1 MVFWYKPTPDT
12 VRLSF
17 DATAPASIPGLEW
30 AKQQINRQKK
40 KKKAQVSSYK
50 NHVCVHVSTEI
61 TQGCVQIT
69 MAILLLSI
77 FLFYFLPDNID
88 SPLLVLTNC
97 SWLPTSTVFFCFKLF
112 FEQAK

>member
-40 KKKAQVSSYK
+40 KKKKKLKCHLTKTMYVFMFQQRSLK
-50 NHVCVHVSTEI
+50 DVC
-61 TQGCVQIT
+61 
-69 MAILLLSI
+69 
-77 FLFYFLPDNID
+77 
-88 SPLLVLTNC
+88 
-97 SWLPTSTVFFCFKLF
+97 K
-112 FEQAK
+112 